1 MSRSWRGWKSNP
13 SQGPLCPKK
22 RISYRR
28 RGMSAECRKPNH
40 SGFRFIRLTTTA
52 STNTTRPK
60 MTPRTT
66 AVIVPEARPI
76 SQPPAPAGVP
86 HCGFLLFP
94 MRMAQNTVSGIATAT
109 KRAARQP
116 IPKPLEPGFGF
127 GLLESSYGMSR
138 PWFASRKR
146 GVPSSRQSFDQAGNI
161 AWSGDGEALLRQRH
175 DDEIA
180 SL

>member
-1 MSRSWRGWKSNP
+1 MAN
-13 SQGPLCPKK
+13 GPCD
-22 RISYRR
+22 
-28 RGMSAECRKPNH
+28 MN
-40 SGFRFIRLTTTA
+40 TTA
-52 STNTTRPK
+52 SSSLGSTQKNVPAKPPRRCHGPKAQSFRLPFRSAHHDSKHQHNKTRDEA
-60 MTPRTT
+60 RTT

-76 SQPPAPAGVP
+76 SQPPASAGVP

-127 GLLESSYGMSR
+127 GLSDWYVMAR
-138 PWFASRKR
+138 PRFASRKR
-146 GVPSSRQSFDQAGNI
+146 GVRSSRQSFDQAGNI

-180 SL
+180 SV